1 MRHNTVQYLSA
12 FCCRHKNPSHP
23 KLYLTPQADL
33 FLPSLLHHTHSNDLA
48 KMKTFHKVVFKPDS
62 QSTDEFM
69 VIVNGDEYKKWIKG
83 DKTIPLADVVD
94 SFDVFHTG
102 TGAQG
107 IMGRPSKQLLD
118 TVFDTHKDVD
128 VVTHILERGQLQTA
142 SHKDAYSTTND
153 AKQGQ
158 NTTSHGSGG
167 GFGGR

>member
-1 MRHNTVQYLSA
+1 MGAH
-12 FCCRHKNPSHP
+12 HPSSQPKHP
-23 KLYLTPQADL
+23 FITAATQ
-33 FLPSLLHHTHSNDLA
+33 LPA
-48 KMKTFHKVVFKPDS
+48 KMKQFHKVVFKPDS

-118 TVFDTHKDVD
+118 TVFESHKDVD

-142 SHKDAYSTTND
+142 SQKEAYSTTND

-158 NTTSHGSGG
+158 NTTSKGSGA

>member
-1 MRHNTVQYLSA
+1 
-12 FCCRHKNPSHP
+12 
-23 KLYLTPQADL
+23 
-33 FLPSLLHHTHSNDLA
+33 
-48 KMKTFHKVVFKPDS
+48 MKTFHKVVFKPDS

-69 VIVNGDEYKKWIKG
+69 VIVNGEEFKKWIAG
-83 DKTIPLADVVD
+83 DKTIPLAEVVD

-142 SHKDAYSTTND
+142 SHKEAYSTTND
-153 AKQGQ
+153 AKQPQ
-158 NTTSHGSGG
+158 NATSHGSSG

>member
-1 MRHNTVQYLSA
+1 
-12 FCCRHKNPSHP
+12 
-23 KLYLTPQADL
+23 
-33 FLPSLLHHTHSNDLA
+33 
-48 KMKTFHKVVFKPDS
+48 MKTFHKVVFKPDS

-69 VIVNGDEYKKWIKG
+69 VIVNGEEFKKWIAG
-83 DKTIPLADVVD
+83 DKTIPLAEVVD

-142 SHKDAYSTTND
+142 SHKEAYSTTND
-153 AKQGQ
+153 AKQPQ
-158 NTTSHGSGG
+158 NVTSHGSAG

>member
-1 MRHNTVQYLSA
+1 
-12 FCCRHKNPSHP
+12 
-23 KLYLTPQADL
+23 
-33 FLPSLLHHTHSNDLA
+33 
-48 KMKTFHKVVFKPDS
+48 MKTFHKVVFKPDS

-69 VIVNGDEYKKWIKG
+69 VIVNAEEYKKWIKG

-118 TVFDTHKDVD
+118 TVFDSHKDVD
-128 VVTHILERGQLQTA
+128 VVTHILERGQLQQA
-142 SHKDAYSTTND
+142 SQKDAYSTTND

-158 NTTSHGSGG
+158 NTTSYGSGA